1 MYSVLKIPAYFPHKE
16 SSAHPGR
23 KVLGTGKTEPFHTIP
38 TPEKRQDKRGQWR
51 VEEKMLEQYIEE
63 RYAEASRM
71 IQESRSKSV

>member
-1 MYSVLKIPAYFPHKE
+1 MTQ
-16 SSAHPGR
+16 R
-23 KVLGTGKTEPFHTIP
+23 TIP
-38 TPEKRQDKRGQWR
+38 TAHSRQDNRGQWR